1 MKKGFT
7 LVEMV
12 VTVTLATV
20 VFGGAFMI
28 YNFSNRSRGVTAT
41 ARALQ
46 TALLIQEQ
54 LVTDMGHLVQPAAAP
69 LQVRDKQRLSFYAY
83 DPRISA
89 GRAMK
94 VRGVVYNLEKKKGA
108 LMTRACGDA
117 VEQLGTSPLTA
128 AEFTPFECATGPFLR
143 VTLTVGREDGEPE
156 APDTVH
162 SFLVPVNLT
171 GGGGLQ
177 FPVET
182 KFKDEADEPEN
193 QEFPDR

>member
-1 MKKGFT
+1 MRRGFT

-46 TALLIQEQ
+46 TALLIEEQ
-54 LVTDMGHLVQPAAAP
+54 LVTDMGHLVQAASEP
-69 LQVRDKQRLSFYAY
+69 LQVKDKQRLSFYAY
-83 DPRISA
+83 DPKISA

-94 VRGVVYNLEKKKGA
+94 VRGIVYNLEKKKGA

-117 VEQLGTSPLTA
+117 TEQLGTSPVTEVLFA
-128 AEFTPFECATGPFLR
+128 PFECATGPFLR
-143 VTLTVGREDGEPE
+143 VTLTVGREDGEPPG
-156 APDTVH
+156 PDTVH
-162 SFLVPVNLT
+162 SFLVPINVT

-182 KFKDEADEPEN
+182 KFKQDADEPET
-193 QEFPDR
+193 QEFPYR